1 MVDPVQ
7 SNEPEEFWEPE
18 MPAVW
23 LVRNPEGFGVHGE
36 SSPVDQPV
44 DLRLTYQQWLAIY
57 LDALDLDKP
66 RYEEWAAQ
74 RVVMGEERVVSL
86 LTEFDEQIPGFPML
100 SRIRGPFY
108 DAVFEADDV
117 TALRQEC
124 LQVQNRTANP
134 LALAGIKTLLLI
146 CDRAQNL
153 KLSIYFVSDAS

>member
-1 MVDPVQ
+1 
-7 SNEPEEFWEPE
+7 

-23 LVRNPEGFGVHGE
+23 LVCDTEAFGVHGKT
-36 SSPVDQPV
+36 SPVDHPV
-44 DLRLTYQQWLAIY
+44 DLPLAYQQWLAIY

-74 RVVMGEERVVSL
+74 RVVMGDEKVVSL
-86 LTEFDEQIPGFPML
+86 LTEFDEEIPGFPML
-100 SRIRGPFY
+100 SRIRGPFH

-117 TALRQEC
+117 NALRQEC
-124 LQVQNRTANP
+124 LQVQSRTANP

-153 KLSIYFVSDAS
+153 KLSIYFVSNAS